1 MGLFKKVPMTLR
13 GFNRLKSELNK
24 LKYITRPSIVEAIAN
39 ARQLG
44 DLKENAEYHAA
55 REEQSFCEN
64 KIGEIENKLLC
75 AEIIDVTK
83 IPFRGIVI
91 FGSTVTV
98 LQICTNNIFIYTIVG
113 DDEANCKECSI
124 SVYSPMSRALIGRK
138 KNDIVTVNTPTG
150 SVEYLIK
157 KIEYI

>member
-1 MGLFKKVPMTLR
+1 MLNKVPMTLR
-13 GFNRLKSELNK
+13 GYNILKSELKK
-24 LKYITRPSIVEAIAN
+24 LKYVTRPSIVEAISN

-64 KIGEIENKLLC
+64 KICEIENKLLC

-83 IPFRGIVI
+83 IPFKGIVI
-91 FGSTVTV
+91 FGSTVV
-98 LQICTNNIFIYTIVG
+98 VSQIRTNKIFIYTIVG

-124 SVYSPMSRALIGRK
+124 SIYSPMSRALIGK
-138 KNDIVTVNTPTG
+138 KEKDIVTVKTPSG

>member
-1 MGLFKKVPMTLR
+1 MLNKIPMTLR
-13 GFNRLKSELNK
+13 GYNRLKSELKK
-24 LKYITRPSIVEAIAN
+24 LKYNTRPFIVEAISN

-64 KIGEIENKLLC
+64 KICEIESKLLC
-75 AEIIDVTK
+75 SEMIDVTK
-83 IPFRGIVI
+83 ISFKGIVI
-91 FGSTVTV
+91 FGSTVII
-98 LQICTNNIFIYTIVG
+98 LQMCTNKIFIYTIVG

-124 SVYSPMSRALIGRK
+124 SIYSPMSRALIGK
-138 KNDIVTVNTPTG
+138 KENSIVMVNTPSG
-150 SVEYLIK
+150 STEYLIK